1 MCVFSFFLT
10 FILVDYLLKCFILPI
25 SYLFISSSL
34 TIVLMLDRMLNVV
47 EIIHLVESEGKL
59 IESILVLSIEKGF
72 KLFQVHALV
81 VDLVDIGF
89 T

>member
-1 MCVFSFFLT
+1 
-10 FILVDYLLKCFILPI
+10 
-25 SYLFISSSL
+25 
-34 TIVLMLDRMLNVV
+34 MLDRMLNVV